1 MIHNGEPC
9 FLLDLD
15 RCDGIL
21 QDLGSAILQRIHL
34 QKKNILHGG
43 MRRCHQAKM
52 IPFWR
57 YVEGNMISFA
67 HTAHN
72 WWQRAKAKICIIAL
86 GENLGMAQG
95 WEELGG
101 DGFKHWTKFQPHWK
115 HELVNQVLTIGSSRR
130 RRSTKVKCL
139 KFSLF
144 WIGHS
149 FAETSL

>member
-1 MIHNGEPC
+1 MESLVFCWTWIGVMESC
-9 FLLDLD
+9 KIWEVQF
-15 RCDGIL
+15 CKEYICK
-21 QDLGSAILQRIHL
+21 
-34 QKKNILHGG
+34 KKNILHGG
-43 MRRCHQAKM
+43 MRRCHLAKM

-95 WEELGG
+95 WEEMGG